1 MTKTSYSRLALLAHG
16 LPWVRSMDN
25 VTTRHTANTG
35 LCRCSRCT
43 RDRLVLTSLSPRIA
57 RVLRQAIASSR

>member
-1 MTKTSYSRLALLAHG
+1 MYNL
-16 LPWVRSMDN
+16 
-25 VTTRHTANTG
+25 TTRHAADAA

-43 RDRLVLTSLSPRIA
+43 RDRLVLSSLSPRIA